1 MRRVLLIAVV
11 AAAVLPGVAR
21 AQQAAITQRVFD
33 LDGNPQLVA
42 NPTPDGTKGT
52 VSWAIC
58 RPAAPSCDA
67 AGSESVLEPGPQ
79 PAGTVFEA
87 SVDYGA
93 QRTTD
98 RSPAWGGR
106 VTATTRPALAGH
118 ARVGRRVRARK
129 ARWTGGWGDESD
141 LLLVQACRTKT
152 ARHCVILAPRAI
164 PRRYRGWY
172 VFAVD
177 RRLPAQAAFT
187 TAQPGLRPAAT
198 VVFSA
203 PRRVRRAA

>member
-11 AAAVLPGVAR
+11 AAVVLPGVAR

-42 NPTPDGTKGT
+42 NPSPDGSKGS

-58 RPAAPSCDA
+58 RPAALSCDP
-67 AGSESVLEPGPQ
+67 AGSERVLEPGPQ

-87 SVDYGA
+87 SVDYAG

-106 VTATTRPALAGH
+106 VTATTRPVLAGR
-118 ARVGRRVRARK
+118 ARVGRRVHARK
-129 ARWTGGWGDESD
+129 AGWTGGWGDESD
-141 LLLVQACRTKT
+141 LLVVQACRTRT
-152 ARHCVILAPRAI
+152 AKHCVILAPRPI
-164 PRRYRGWY
+164 PRRYRGWF

-177 RRLPAQAAFT
+177 RRLPAQQAFSA
-187 TAQPGLRPAAT
+187 AQPGLRPART

-203 PRRVRRAA
+203 PRRIRRGA

>member
-1 MRRVLLIAVV
+1 MRRVVLIAVV
-11 AAAVLPGVAR
+11 AAAALPGVAR

-42 NPTPDGTKGT
+42 NPSPDGAKGS

-58 RPAAPSCDA
+58 RPGAPSCEA
-67 AGSESVLEPGPQ
+67 AGSDRLLEPGPQ

-87 SVDYGA
+87 SVDYQGSV
-93 QRTTD
+93 TTD

-106 VTATTRPALAGH
+106 VTATARPVLAGR
-118 ARVGRRVRARK
+118 AVVGRRVRARP

-141 LLLVQACRTKT
+141 LLLVQACRTRT
-152 ARHCVILAPRAI
+152 PRHCVILGRRGIA
-164 PRRYRGWY
+164 RRYRGWY

-177 RRLPAQAAFT
+177 RRLPAQAAFA
-187 TAQPGLRPAAT
+187 TAQPGLRPAGT
-198 VVFSA
+198 VAFSA

>member
-1 MRRVLLIAVV
+1 MRRVVLIAL
-11 AAAVLPGVAR
+11 AAAALLPGAAR

-42 NPTPDGTKGT
+42 NPSPDGTKGS

-58 RPAAPSCDA
+58 LPGAAACNP
-67 AGSESVLEPGPQ
+67 AGSEQVLEPGPQ

-87 SVDYGA
+87 SVDYQGSV
-93 QRTTD
+93 TTD

-106 VTATTRPALAGH
+106 VTATARPVLAGR
-118 ARVGRRVRARK
+118 AVVGRRVRARP

-152 ARHCVILAPRAI
+152 ARHCVILARRGIA
-164 PRRYRGWY
+164 RRYRGWY

-177 RRLPAQAAFT
+177 RRLPAQAAFA
-187 TAQPGLRPAAT
+187 TAQPGLRPAPT

-203 PRRVRRAA
+203 PHRVRRRG